1 MASSDTEVVVVG
13 GGAAGIAAGR
23 RLVDAGIECLVVE
36 ARPRLGGRSWT
47 IGDGSEFPLDLG
59 CGWLHSADRNPWRE
73 IAEAAGCTIDKT
85 PPPWRRLSLPIGFP
99 IAEQRGFLQALETFY
114 ERLGS
119 LADGEPDRP
128 AAAFLEP
135 RGRWNNLIGA
145 VGTYVNGAELDRV
158 SARDFGRYDDSG
170 VNYRVVGGYG
180 TVIARHGAGLP
191 VVLGCPVQR
200 IDHSGRRLRVETAD
214 GTIAADAVIVTLPS
228 GLLAAEELRFT
239 PALHEKTE
247 AAAALPLGLADKLFM
262 SLAEADEFDKN
273 SRLFGRTDRTETAT
287 YHLRPF
293 GRPLIEAY
301 FGGALAARLEAD
313 GEGAFLDFA
322 VAELVGLLGSDFARR
337 VKLLHLHR
345 WGADPFSRGSY
356 SYALPGRRT
365 VEPRSLRRSMIA
377 CSLPEKRVRRATIR
391 PRTAPISRASP
402 RPSRR
407 SPPGEPSARTLELIC
422 ANL

>member
-1 MASSDTEVVVVG
+1 RMASSDTEVVVVG

-23 RLVDAGIECLVVE
+23 RLVDAGIKCLVVE

-47 IGDGSEFPLDLG
+47 IGDGSQFPLDLG

-301 FGGALAARLEAD
+301 FGGTLAARLEAD

-356 SYALPGRRT
+356 SYALPGKADRRAALAAPVDDRLFFAGEACSEGDYSTAHGAYLTGIAAAEQAIVARRT
-365 VEPRSLRRSMIA
+365 
-377 CSLPEKRVRRATIR
+377 
-391 PRTAPISRASP
+391 
-402 RPSRR
+402 
-407 SPPGEPSARTLELIC
+407 
-422 ANL
+422 